1 MTTTTFGSKTFIC
14 INTEKQSIN
23 MKKILYSV
31 FMLATMVLA
40 ACSSDDTTE
49 PVVKRGMVLK
59 ANVEDTDTRAT
70 ITDNEGKWKFAFA
83 EGDVVKVGNDKV
95 ESYYTFKNNGT
106 VFISTDAKQTTEAAN
121 WCAFFPGETIDL
133 RNQSGAFAD
142 VANKYALAGATA
154 TPTTGSDGLTVTMKA
169 KAAVLRIVG
178 VNKDDILDISVK
190 TDKGYVSKL
199 VADKNSAGFSV
210 ETSDAKVSLLS
221 KQGAGVYYV
230 VVPAGVK
237 ISVSNG
243 GKSLYSGDKPMST
256 TKADGLKAGKYY
268 TLTTGMTKGSAKNSL
283 GETID
288 WVQLW
293 PGGPKFAVKNVKEEM
308 TWYDAATKKGD
319 EYVWGANWRTPTA
332 DEVYGEGKLNC
343 TWDENGF
350 PIPVAGSPS
359 FELKEQEGS
368 MTVVLTGVQPGYTK
382 NTLTLYDQIKQENH
396 TFDFW
401 TASEFK
407 LDNDYRGVLF
417 NIEAKD
423 DGDGKLK
430 IKSFGPNSINYKN
443 KKFLVR
449 PVLAE

>member
-1 MTTTTFGSKTFIC
+1 MTATAFGRSNTFIC

-49 PVVKRGMVLK
+49 PAVKRGMVLK

-83 EGDVVKVGNDKV
+83 TNDMVKVGNDKV
-95 ESYYTFKNNGT
+95 EGYYTFTNDGT
-106 VFISTDAKQTTEAAN
+106 VFTSTDAKQTVEAAN

-142 VANKYALAGATA
+142 VAQKYALAGVTA

-169 KAAVLRIVG
+169 KAAVLCIVG

-199 VADKNSAGFSV
+199 VADKSSAGFSV

-237 ISVSNG
+237 ISVYNG
-243 GKSLYSGDKPMST
+243 GKSMKT
-256 TKADGLKAGKYY
+256 TKAEGLKAGKYY
-268 TLTTGMTKGSAKNSL
+268 TLKTGDTTGKAYNSL
-283 GETID
+283 GREIS

-293 PGGPKFAVKNVKEEM
+293 AGGPKFATENVANKMNFTEACK
-308 TWYDAATKKGD
+308 TGD
-319 EYVWGANWRTPTA
+319 TYVWGANWRTPTK
-332 DEVYGEGKLNC
+332 DEMTFVDEQTLTSINAKAEVKVQDGVPGILC
-343 TWDENGF
+343 TG
-350 PIPVAGSPS
+350 I
-359 FELKEQEGS
+359 
-368 MTVVLTGVQPGYTK
+368 QPGYTD
-382 NTLTLYDQIKQENH
+382 NTIFLP
-396 TFDFW
+396 
-401 TASEFK
+401 SEEGNESYFE
-407 LDNDYRGVLF
+407 GVYSTST
-417 NIEAKD
+417 E
-423 DGDGKLK
+423 G
-430 IKSFGPNSINYKN
+430 KN
-443 KKFLVR
+443 KNCKTLSIMGSGSQFAIHFMDNSTVTANMVR
-449 PVLAE
+449 PVLAK

>member
-1 MTTTTFGSKTFIC
+1 
-14 INTEKQSIN
+14 

-83 EGDVVKVGNDKV
+83 TNDEVKVGNDQV

-106 VFISTDAKQTTEAAN
+106 VFESTDALQTTAAAN
-121 WCAFFPGETIDL
+121 WYAYFPGETIEL
-133 RNQSGAFAD
+133 ANQSGDLAD

-154 TPTTGSDGLTVTMKA
+154 TPTTGSDGLTVMMKA

-178 VNKDDILDISVK
+178 VNTGEKLDISVK

-221 KQGAGVYYV
+221 KQGAGVYYI

-237 ISVSNG
+237 ISVYNG
-243 GKSLYSGDKPMST
+243 EKSLYSGDKTMST

-268 TLTTGMTKGSAKNSL
+268 TLTTGKTTGKADA
-283 GETID
+283 TINGVKVNKE

-293 PGGPKFAVKNVKEEM
+293 PGGPKFATENVAENIDFTEARKTGDAYVWGKNWRTSKLNELNNFFTVKEE
-308 TWYDAATKKGD
+308 DGD
-319 EYVWGANWRTPTA
+319 YVLYPINTTGKFIAK
-332 DEVYGEGKLNC
+332 DGGYGL
-343 TWDENGF
+343 
-350 PIPVAGSPS
+350 
-359 FELKEQEGS
+359 L
-368 MTVVLTGVQPGYTK
+368 LTGVKPGYTG
-382 NTLTLYDQIKQENH
+382 NTLYLPADPSSKDHYIHSLYL
-396 TFDFW
+396 T
-401 TASEFK
+401 SEYYSNGSDHSHDSDAQAFYYMGNLEK
-407 LDNDYRGVLF
+407 VYGIIFPFQSTVT
-417 NIEAKD
+417 KCM
-423 DGDGKLK
+423 
-430 IKSFGPNSINYKN
+430 
-443 KKFLVR
+443 VR
-449 PVLAE
+449 PVLVEK

>member
-1 MTTTTFGSKTFIC
+1 
-14 INTEKQSIN
+14 
-23 MKKILYSV
+23 
-31 FMLATMVLA
+31 MLATMVLA

-70 ITDNEGKWKFAFA
+70 ITDTEGKWKFAFA
-83 EGDVVKVGNDKV
+83 TNDLVKVGNDEV

-106 VFISTDAKQTTEAAN
+106 VFESTDALQTTKAAT
-121 WCAFFPGETIDL
+121 WCAYFPGETIDL
-133 RNQSGAFAD
+133 RNQSGEFAD

-154 TPTTGSDGLTVTMKA
+154 SATTGSDGLTVTMKA

-178 VNKDDILDISVK
+178 VNKDDCLDINVK
-190 TDKGYVSKL
+190 TADGYVSGL
-199 VADKNSAGFSV
+199 VADKKTAGFSV
-210 ETSDAKVSLLS
+210 QTSDTKVSLLS
-221 KQGAGVYYV
+221 KKGAGVYYV

-237 ISVSNG
+237 IYVYNG
-243 GKSLYSGDKPMST
+243 EKSLYSDNNPMST

-268 TLTTGMTKGSAKNSL
+268 TLTTGKTKGSAENKL

-293 PGGPKFAVKNVKEEM
+293 PGGPKFAVKNVAEEM

-359 FELKEQEGS
+359 FELKEQEGY

-407 LDNDYRGVLF
+407 LGNDYRGVLF

-430 IKSFGPNSINYKN
+430 IESFGLNSINYKD

-449 PVLAE
+449 PVLAK

>member
-1 MTTTTFGSKTFIC
+1 
-14 INTEKQSIN
+14 
-23 MKKILYSV
+23 
-31 FMLATMVLA
+31 MLATMVLA

-49 PVVKRGMVLK
+49 PDVKRGMVLK

-83 EGDVVKVGNDKV
+83 TKDVVKVGNDKV
-95 ESYYTFKNNGT
+95 DGYYTFTNDGT
-106 VFISTDAKQTTEAAN
+106 VFESTDAQQTTEAAN
-121 WCAFFPGETIDL
+121 WCAFFPSETIDL
-133 RNQSGAFAD
+133 RNQSGDFAA

-268 TLTTGMTKGSAKNSL
+268 TLTTGKTKGSAKNSL
-283 GETID
+283 GEDID

-293 PGGPKFAVKNVKEEM
+293 AGGPKFAVKNVEGEM
-308 TWYDAATKKGD
+308 TWYDATKEGD
-319 EYVWGANWRTPTA
+319 KYVWGANWRTPTA
-332 DEVYGEGKLNC
+332 DEVYGEGKLYALP
-343 TWDENGF
+343 DENGHMQ
-350 PIPVAGSPS
+350 PVAGSPY
-359 FELKEQEGS
+359 FKIIKEGGNI
-368 MTVVLTGVQPGYTK
+368 TLVFTGVQPGYTK
-382 NTLTLYDQIKQENH
+382 NTLTLFNKEKSGDNN
-396 TFDFW
+396 FDFW
-401 TASEFK
+401 TSSEINGYGK
-407 LDNDYRGVLF
+407 RF
-417 NIEAKD
+417 NITAR
-423 DGDGKLK
+423 
-430 IKSFGPNSINYKN
+430 NSETGGLNIGLFWISPFDK
-443 KKFLVR
+443 KELKFLVR